1 MTTATLNGSSAGS
14 ATGTSA
20 LSNALVS
27 ANGSGTDLFTTLLV
41 AQIQNQN
48 PLQPND
54 PSDFVN
60 QLTQLSQME
69 SLQSLAS
76 QSASTNTLLDSLQ
89 TLALGNQVGN
99 SVTVATNQV
108 QLDGT
113 TVPASYTL
121 DSAETSVTLVLTG
134 SDQQAHRVTLGSQAK
149 GEHSL
154 SLDPSALGLP
164 AGSYSV
170 KLETASGAT
179 PTFAVTGQIQNIRL
193 STSGMTLNVSHLGE
207 VSPADITQFNGKS

>member
-1 MTTATLNGSSAGS
+1 MSTATLNGSSAGS
-14 ATGTSA
+14 TTGTSA

-27 ANGSGTDLFTTLLV
+27 ANGSGKDLFTTLLV

-69 SLQSLAS
+69 SLQTLSS

-99 SVTVATNQV
+99 SVTVATHQL

-113 TVPASYTL
+113 TVPASYSL

-134 SDQQAHRVTLGSQAK
+134 SDNQAHRVTLGSQAQ

-154 SLDPSALGLP
+154 TLDPSALGLP

-179 PTFAVTGQIQNIRL
+179 PAFAVTGQIQNIRL

>member
-14 ATGTSA
+14 TTGTSA

-27 ANGSGTDLFTTLLV
+27 ANGSGKDLFTTLLV

-69 SLQSLAS
+69 SLQTLSS
-76 QSASTNTLLDSLQ
+76 QSASTNTLLDGLQ

-99 SVTVATNQV
+99 SVTVATHQV

-113 TVPASYTL
+113 TVPASYSL

-134 SDQQAHRVTLGSQAK
+134 SDNQAHRVTLGSQAQ

-154 SLDPSALGLP
+154 SLDPSELGLP
-164 AGSYSV
+164 AGNYSV

>member
-1 MTTATLNGSSAGS
+1 MSTATLNGSSAGS
-14 ATGTSA
+14 TTGTSA
-20 LSNALVS
+20 LSSALVS
-27 ANGSGTDLFTTLLV
+27 ANGSGSDLFTTLLV

-48 PLQPND
+48 PLEPND

-69 SLQSLAS
+69 SLQTLSS

-99 SVTVATNQV
+99 SVTVATDQL

-121 DSAETSVTLVLTG
+121 DSAESTVTLVLTG
-134 SDQQAHRVTLGSQAK
+134 SDQQAHRIALGSQAQ

-154 SLDPSALGLP
+154 TLDPSALGLP

-179 PTFAVTGQIQNIRL
+179 PVFAVTGQIQNIRL

>member
-1 MTTATLNGSSAGS
+1 MTTATLNGSSAGTT
-14 ATGTSA
+14 TGTSA

-27 ANGSGTDLFTTLLV
+27 ANGSGSDLFTTLLV

-69 SLQSLAS
+69 SLQTLSS

-89 TLALGNQVGN
+89 TLALGNQVG
-99 SVTVATNQV
+99 
-108 QLDGT
+108 DGV
-113 TVPASYTL
+113 TVPASYSL

-154 SLDPSALGLP
+154 TLDPTALGLP

-179 PTFAVTGQIQNIRL
+179 PTFAVTGQIQTIRL
-193 STSGMTLNVSHLGE
+193 SSGGMTLNVSHLGE